1 MWVSIAP
8 SLIAILPPHPVAKQK
23 GRVQYGEDAQG
34 SDHGGKDVA
43 DTHGLFSFVCI
54 NCGDQAQAQF
64 SAA

>member
-1 MWVSIAP
+1 
-8 SLIAILPPHPVAKQK
+8 VAKK
-23 GRVQYGEDAQG
+23 KARVEHYEKAHGA
-34 SDHGGKDVA
+34 DHGGKYVA